1 MEQNPGS
8 TPKATP
14 ARTGQGVERARGNL
28 IKAMGEAG
36 DRSREKER
44 LSVAA
49 DGDQGPMGLP
59 ET

>member
-8 TPKATP
+8 TPEAAPT
-14 ARTGQGVERARGNL
+14 RIGQGVERARETV
-28 IKAMGEAG
+28 IEAMGEAD

-44 LSVAA
+44 WLVAA